1 MNETTFEKKIAPI
14 LNYIGI
20 IGATLTSIAYI
31 IGVFVLIKGFEYH
44 QKTQT
49 VIFAVVN
56 ALVGLII
63 MQFLK
68 VQGTAFAKTLEK
80 NKKVIEEYYA
90 TKTKDKKNHSLTFF
104 WITSVIKDIL
114 YKGVS
119 IFITTA
125 GLIYIVI
132 EGSNDFTLLFLA
144 IVNLIL
150 FISFG
155 LLSLVKAYEFYNNS
169 YVEYMKEKIAEVK
182 EIKHD

>member
-104 WITSVIKDIL
+104 WITSVIKD
-114 YKGVS
+114 V
-119 IFITTA
+119 
-125 GLIYIVI
+125 
-132 EGSNDFTLLFLA
+132 
-144 IVNLIL
+144 
-150 FISFG
+150 
-155 LLSLVKAYEFYNNS
+155 
-169 YVEYMKEKIAEVK
+169 
-182 EIKHD
+182 